1 LIEREI
7 KNSGWEWVEF
17 PLKLDEKERLL
28 LKFSFINDRV
38 NPKTR
43 EDRNFYL
50 KQMKIT
56 KIGEKND
63 EK

>member
-17 PLKLDEKERLL
+17 PLKLDKKERLL
-28 LKFSFINDRV
+28 LKFSFINDGG
-38 NPKTR
+38 NPKTG

-50 KQMKIT
+50 KQLKI
-56 KIGEKND
+56 IRRKNQ
-63 EK
+63 